1 MNEVLHKTALSPCCP
16 KYLQVWDTLNQM
28 IAPPLHQKY
37 RYKQTNDQKAPTHT
51 PNRPLQLKR
60 GKTQQFSITGGELL
74 DVEVL

>member
-16 KYLQVWDTLNQM
+16 KYLQVWDTLNQI

-37 RYKQTNDQKAPTHT
+37 RYKQTNEQNPPHTHT
-51 PNRPLQLKR
+51 KQTSTIKKK
-60 GKTQQFSITGGELL
+60 KTQQFSITGGRLL